1 MKKALLATAM
11 TAVIIICLSLY
22 PFHFRIPSHQI
33 GPVATLLA
41 SLHRRPPLRDFLAN
55 IVGYLPFGF
64 FFRRGFRQNFDRTGA
79 LVLTG
84 LAGAMLSLSMELAQY
99 YDDGRVTS
107 ASDLFANTL
116 GTVLGALISSAI
128 RRPV

>member
-1 MKKALLATAM
+1 MAKALLATAI

-22 PFHFRIPSHQI
+22 PFHFRISSSPM
-33 GPVATLLA
+33 GPVTTLLT
-41 SLHRRPPLRDFLAN
+41 SVHRRPPLRDFLAN
-55 IVGYLPFGF
+55 IVGYLPLGF
-64 FFRRGFRQNFDRTGA
+64 FFRRGFRQSFDPTGA

-84 LAGAMLSLSMELAQY
+84 IAGGMLSLSMELAQY